1 MVVTSGIEW
10 AIQYFQAFR
19 NYLAERKSLY
29 LAIVAFSGV
38 HDEALG
44 KEMQLILKDDTQF
57 YKLFVENDS
66 FRGEWRE
73 MIPLIFRAMP

>member
-1 MVVTSGIEW
+1 M
-10 AIQYFQAFR
+10 
-19 NYLAERKSLY
+19 
-29 LAIVAFSGV
+29 V

-73 MIPLIFRAMP
+73 MIPIIFRAMPLISLFRIFTCIPQAKQRKTNGIRIE